1 VELLVAGGA
10 AFEAAFPR
18 VLVRGQPSLSR
29 ARGRRGLRLGAA
41 PPEAIARVPKLCPN
55 PIDSDTHCRSL
66 VTSPAGGADDIRRS
80 QAPLYKLADG
90 RRGDR
95 VVRTRAASRVPPRRG
110 ARSAAPKVPSIEG

>member
-95 VVRTRAASRVPPRRG
+95 AVRTRAASRVPPRRG